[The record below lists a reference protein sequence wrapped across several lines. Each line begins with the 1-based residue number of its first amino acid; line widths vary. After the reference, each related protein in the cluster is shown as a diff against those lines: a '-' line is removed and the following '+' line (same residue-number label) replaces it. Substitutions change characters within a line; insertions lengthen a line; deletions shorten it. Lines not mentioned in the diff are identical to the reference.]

1 MTTVTTSASSP
12 ETSPLPAQRA
22 LPTHVPDD
30 EAQRNLI
37 HLSWLLKL
45 RWGVIAGQVV
55 TILGVDRVL
64 GIDMPLPPLF
74 VIIALEIA
82 SNVGFALW
90 VRRRPRVTQSVLGAL
105 MAADVLLFT
114 GLLYFTGGPL
124 NPFNCIYLVHI
135 ALAAVVLRMRWTWGL
150 CALSI
155 ACFAA
160 LFIDAPMAMSDHAH
174 AGHAAH
180 HGTAADTG
188 VQMHLQGMWVAF
200 GVAAAFIVYFVS
212 RVTGD
217 LAQRER
223 ELARARTLAA
233 RSEKL
238 ASLATLAAGA
248 AHELATPL
256 STIAVVATELE
267 RDLERGKSGSETS
280 ADARAIREEVERCRE
295 VLFRM
300 AADAGQS
307 ASDGF
312 SPVGI
317 EQLLASALEGLKQPP
332 RLHVEVDPSAIRS
345 RLFLPRRAIA
355 QALRGVLKN
364 AQQAS
369 PAGDGVR
376 VRASADAAT
385 LSIEVRDSG
394 SGMTP
399 EVLARA
405 GEPFYT
411 TKEPG
416 QGMGLGLFVARSVFE
431 RLGGALEL
439 RSAADQ
445 GTTATLRLPLGGPRP
460 ADPWP
465 GDA

>member
-1 MTTVTTSASSP
+1 
-12 ETSPLPAQRA
+12 
-22 LPTHVPDD
+22 
-30 EAQRNLI
+30 
-37 HLSWLLKL
+37 
-45 RWGVIAGQVV
+45 
-55 TILGVDRVL
+55 
-64 GIDMPLPPLF
+64 
-74 VIIALEIA
+74 
-82 SNVGFALW
+82 
-90 VRRRPRVTQSVLGAL
+90 
-105 MAADVLLFT
+105 
-114 GLLYFTGGPL
+114 
-124 NPFNCIYLVHI
+124 
-135 ALAAVVLRMRWTWGL
+135 
-150 CALSI
+150 
-155 ACFAA
+155 
-160 LFIDAPMAMSDHAH
+160 
-174 AGHAAH
+174 
-180 HGTAADTG
+180 

-295 VLFRM
+295 ILFRM

-312 SPVGI
+312 SPIGV
-317 EQLLASALEGLKQPP
+317 EQLLASALEDLKQPP
-332 RLHVEVDPSAIRS
+332 RVHVEIDPGAIRS

-369 PAGDGVR
+369 PEGAGVR
-376 VRASADAAT
+376 MRASVDATT

-394 SGMTP
+394 SGMSP

-411 TKEPG
+411 TKDPG

-431 RLGGALEL
+431 RLGGRLEL
-439 RSAADQ
+439 HSAADQ
-445 GTTATLRLPLGGPRP
+445 GTTATLSLPLVGRRQ
-460 ADPWP
+460 ADPP
-465 GDA
+465 HADV

>member
-1 MTTVTTSASSP
+1 MTTVTTSTSSSD
-12 ETSPLPAQRA
+12 TRRA
-22 LPTHVPDD
+22 AKHARAVQAPDD

-64 GIDMPLPPLF
+64 RIDLPLLPLF
-74 VIIALEIA
+74 AIIALEIA
-82 SNVGFALW
+82 SNVGFTFW
-90 VRRRPRVTQSVLGAL
+90 VRGRPTVTQAVLGVL

-160 LFIDAPMAMSDHAH
+160 LFIDAPMAMSKHAH
-174 AGHAAH
+174 AGHRAH
-180 HGTAADTG
+180 HAAAADTG

-295 VLFRM
+295 ILFRM

-312 SPVGI
+312 SPIGV
-317 EQLLASALEGLKQPP
+317 EQLLASALEDLKQPP
-332 RLHVEVDPSAIRS
+332 RVHVEIDPSATRS

-369 PAGDGVR
+369 RGGEDVR
-376 VRASADAAT
+376 MRASADATT

-394 SGMTP
+394 SGMSP

-411 TKEPG
+411 TKDPG

-431 RLGGALEL
+431 RLGGSLEL
-439 RSAADQ
+439 HSAADH
-445 GTTATLRLPLGGPRP
+445 GTTATLSLPLAGHRHPDSP
-460 ADPWP
+460 H
-465 GDA
+465 GDV